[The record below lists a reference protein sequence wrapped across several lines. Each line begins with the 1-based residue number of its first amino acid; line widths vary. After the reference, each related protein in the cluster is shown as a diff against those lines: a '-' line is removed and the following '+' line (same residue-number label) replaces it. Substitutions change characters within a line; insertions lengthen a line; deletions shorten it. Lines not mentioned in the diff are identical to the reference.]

1 MCGITGWVSFHRD
14 LRHERGAIDAMT
26 LTMACRGPDAEGT
39 WVRGPVALGHRRL
52 AIIDLEGGVQPMSV
66 ATPTGD
72 VVLVYSGEAYNYVEL
87 RAAGERFETESDT
100 EVILRG
106 YVRWGD
112 AVAERLNGMFAFAI
126 WDGRSRRLVLIRD
139 RTASS
144 TTRRPSA
151 RTPTRGRRWTRSGA
165 CPPET
170 TQG

>member
-1 MCGITGWVSFHRD
+1 
-14 LRHERGAIDAMT
+14 
-26 LTMACRGPDAEGT
+26 MACRGPDAEGT

-87 RAAGERFETESDT
+87 REELRAAGERFETESDT

-112 AVAERLNGMFAFAI
+112 AVAPGLVRYSAGCEDTADLVDDVLHAI
-126 WDGRSRRLVLIRD
+126 GRNITL
-139 RTASS
+139 A
-144 TTRRPSA
+144 
-151 RTPTRGRRWTRSGA
+151 
-165 CPPET
+165 
-170 TQG
+170 